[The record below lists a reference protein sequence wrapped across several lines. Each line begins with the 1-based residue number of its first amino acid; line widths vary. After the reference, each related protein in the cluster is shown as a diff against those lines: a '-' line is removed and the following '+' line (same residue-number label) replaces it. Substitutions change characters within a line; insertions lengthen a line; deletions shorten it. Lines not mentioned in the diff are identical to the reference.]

1 MITFRPIGIFI
12 SVPDPDPT
20 TNIPAYTI
28 RLRLLNGSEAPHSS
42 VVAPTL
48 PFPSTHPE
56 IVDYTWVN
64 SNWNHLLASQSNEY
78 KFEIVGIN
86 STGVTNMERMFDL
99 SDGLCGNIPLFDTSA
114 VTDVEN
120 MFYQCDNITGGIYA
134 LYNQMA
140 NQANPPFSHSG
151 CFKDCGVN
159 TSTGQEELALIP
171 SEWGGNQQPPVV
183 ENWEHKLVFYTTSSS
198 LHVNTICM
206 NREQEG
212 NGSCY
217 SDAACQSYMYD
228 LSAWDSST
236 ADTWID
242 WQEQGEQYFKHTVYV
257 QNASIYS
264 GVYGTII
271 SAANES
277 DYEWAYV
284 EVYDRSNTLIGTAGP
299 ATSQGEWVNITYNIQ

>member
-20 TNIPAYTI
+20 VNIPAYTI
-28 RLRLLNGSEAPHSS
+28 RIRLLNGGNPPSS
-42 VVAPTL
+42 QAGATVSQ
-48 PFPSTHPE
+48 PFPSQFPN
-56 IVDYTWVN
+56 IYDYTLN
-64 SNWNHLLASQSNEY
+64 SSDWNHILASVSDS
-78 KFEIVGIN
+78 FEIVGIN
-86 STGVTNMERMFDL
+86 STGISNMNRMFDL
-99 SDGLCGNIPLFDTSA
+99 SGGLQGSIPLFDTSTA
-114 VTDVEN
+114 YDVEN
-120 MFYQCDNITGGIYA
+120 MFYECHNVTGGMYA

-140 NQANPPFSHSG
+140 NQTYPPANHSG
-151 CFKDCGVN
+151 CFSGCGDN
-159 TSTGQEELALIP
+159 TVEGQAELSQIP
-171 SEWGGNQQPPVV
+171 SEWGGNEQPPVV

-299 ATSQGEWVNITYNIQ
+299 ATSQGEWVNITYNS